1 MSKALEMRARALMV
15 ALVSGFDLT
24 GRMDWLA
31 SIRQDYERD
40 RQPSRR
46 SLVVGAGVPGLA
58 DWIAQDIVSTGGEIT
73 IVDEPATTVAVA
85 PRPGLR
91 VVKTKLDDYA
101 FDPRAFDQAL
111 GSVAMPTFETVH
123 GLLRTLQETAR
134 STPLIAEATCDQVI
148 QVWLGNR
155 LTATAHQAALTDTL
169 RVARKG
175 GRLFAVV
182 LLADEPIDV
191 TTGAVPAVL
200 KDHLVRLP
208 TEQDYLAEL
217 AAAGWHG
224 ITLTPLSD
232 SAVFGRD
239 KVEVRAFSVRAY
251 KGKQGPCYEQG
262 HAVIYRGPY
271 QVVHDDYGHA
281 YPRGERVA
289 VCQKT
294 HDLLMQAPYTGQ
306 FISLPCYR
314 APALADAALFDCATP
329 TKRAPAVTKG
339 FESLPTAAASCCGP
353 SGSSGGSCCG

>member
-58 DWIAQDIVSTGGEIT
+58 DWIAQDVVSTGGEIT

-111 GSVAMPTFETVH
+111 GSVATPTFETVH

-200 KDHLVRLP
+200 KDHLSR
-208 TEQDYLAEL
+208 
-217 AAAGWHG
+217 
-224 ITLTPLSD
+224 
-232 SAVFGRD
+232 
-239 KVEVRAFSVRAY
+239 SVRSACVPTRAS
-251 KGKQGPCYEQG
+251 K
-262 HAVIYRGPY
+262 
-271 QVVHDDYGHA
+271 
-281 YPRGERVA
+281 
-289 VCQKT
+289 
-294 HDLLMQAPYTGQ
+294 
-306 FISLPCYR
+306 
-314 APALADAALFDCATP
+314 APAMSKATRSSIGGP
-329 TKRAPAVTKG
+329 IKSSTMMTVMPIR
-339 FESLPTAAASCCGP
+339 AASGSRCAKRPMICSCRRPTPASSSACPAIARRRWPTPRCSIARRRP
-353 SGSSGGSCCG
+353 SEPRP